1 MSGFID
7 SEGQIVEPDAKHYQ
21 AAAEFVLM
29 LRQKGVRDTSVLR
42 AMEQVARVP
51 FIRED
56 YLTLADEDLS
66 LPLNAGQM
74 MLAPSILA
82 KLIEA
87 LQIEKPHRVLI
98 LGAGS
103 GYSAALISR
112 LALEVV
118 TVERVKS
125 LADAAHS
132 SLRKQGYSRIEVIYG
147 DAYDGYTPKMP
158 YDRVLSTFAFTDFP
172 TDVLS
177 QLVEGGR
184 IIAPFMDKGVFSG
197 VKLNGAIEFEPLPI
211 DFTMIKGR
219 TNINRYL

>member
-51 FIRED
+51 FIRDD

-82 KLIEA
+82 KMIET
-87 LQIEKPHRVLI
+87 LQIEKSHRVLI
-98 LGAGS
+98 LGVGS

-118 TVERVKS
+118 TIERVKS
-125 LADAAHS
+125 LADAAHN
-132 SLRKQGYSRIEVIYG
+132 SLRKQGYSRIEVVYG
-147 DAYDGYTPKMP
+147 DAFEGYAPKMP
-158 YDRVLSTFAFTDFP
+158 YDRIISTFAFTDFP
-172 TDVLS
+172 TYVLN
-177 QLVEGGR
+177 QLSEGGR
-184 IIAPFMDKGVFSG
+184 IVAPFMDKGVFSG
-197 VKLNGAIEFEPLPI
+197 VKTNGAIEFELLPLE
-211 DFTMIKGR
+211 FTMIKGR
-219 TNINRYL
+219 TGVNRNL